1 MAGEDGALRPCT
13 ACRTLALRPVTTS
26 SPPDDQTKRPNSVV
40 CAAWAV
46 YNALQLTFT
55 LLWSAVGITAALV
68 VLALTRR
75 QAAPLAMARRFWG
88 PGLLRG
94 AGARVQVEG
103 ADELDASGAYV
114 FASNH
119 QSMIDV
125 PTLFVALPAPLRFVV
140 KRELRAV
147 PFLGWYIG
155 AMGMVFV
162 DRAGRRDAVRS
173 IRRVPEILRAGES
186 VACFPEGTRSR
197 DGTIG
202 PFKGGP
208 FAMAIEAGVP
218 VVPVALIG
226 TGAVLP
232 RSGFRVRPGVIRV
245 RVGRPIPTAGLA
257 VSQRR
262 ELAQR
267 VRGEV
272 ERLYTST

>member
-1 MAGEDGALRPCT
+1 
-13 ACRTLALRPVTTS
+13 VTTS
-26 SPPDDQTKRPNSVV
+26 SPREGQTRHPKPAVR
-40 CAAWAV
+40 AAWAAV
-46 YNALQLTFT
+46 NAVQLAFT
-55 LLWSAVGITAALV
+55 LLFSAAGISAALV

-75 QAAPLAMARRFWG
+75 QAAPLAMARRFWA

-94 AGARVQVEG
+94 AGARVEVKG
-103 ADELDASGAYV
+103 ADELDATSAYL
-114 FASNH
+114 FAANH

-125 PTLFVALPAPLRFVV
+125 PALFVALPAPLRFVV

-147 PFLGWYIG
+147 PFLGWYIA

-162 DRAGRRDAVRS
+162 DRAGRRDAVKS
-173 IRRVPEILRAGES
+173 MRRVPEILRAGQS

-226 TGAVLP
+226 TGDVLP
-232 RSGFRVRPGVIRV
+232 AQGFRVRPGVIRV
-245 RVGRPIPTAGLA
+245 RVGRPIATAGLA
-257 VSQRR
+257 RSRR
-262 ELAQR
+262 GELARR
-267 VRGEV
+267 VRDEV
-272 ERLYTST
+272 ERLYASA